1 MKKNSKSR
9 KDRKHFLTN
18 LCKTQEKQLEV
29 VDGGLVSD
37 VSVSGGLEQVG
48 VVLGQAGREVGFGDL
63 RSPQRQEAVAPSIGV
78 LKHGRLPSV
87 K

>member
-48 VVLGQAGREVGFGDL
+48 VVLGQA
-63 RSPQRQEAVAPSIGV
+63 
-78 LKHGRLPSV
+78 
-87 K
+87 